1 MKNRRVKSA
10 GKRARLRVVSRIDPQ
25 ALRACFAGQET
36 LLAPLLTLVQDARA
50 SIDELMNET
59 ARGFVEQLL
68 VLSAQ
73 EVAGDQRPGRAHG
86 EVRWHGTQPGRI
98 ALAERKL
105 SVQRPRLRTQGPAS
119 REVAVPAY
127 EQLRTQPQLGQRVRD
142 ILVTGVSTRKYAR
155 VLPAMAG
162 SVGIARSS
170 VSRQFI
176 RAAAQALQTLMSRR
190 FEDRDL
196 LAVYLDGIVVEGHH
210 VLAAVGLDD
219 TGEKHLLGLAQGSSE
234 NARVAKDL
242 LTDRV

>member
-10 GKRARLRVVSRIDPQ
+10 GKKARLRVVSRIDPQ

-50 SIDELMNET
+50 SIDELVNET
-59 ARGFVEQLL
+59 ACGFVEQLL

-73 EVAGDQRPGRAHG
+73 EVAGDKRPGRAHG

-176 RAAAQALQTLMSRR
+176 RAAAQALQTLVSRR
-190 FEDRDL
+190 FEDLDL

-210 VLAAVGLDD
+210 VLAAGQSAEAH
-219 TGEKHLLGLAQGSSE
+219 TGAHALSGHH
-234 NARVAKDL
+234 
-242 LTDRV
+242 